1 MMRVLILQHT
11 PTNPAGIYREVVE
24 ERGAA
29 LTVVDVDQGDPV
41 PDWTGFDAMVVMGGD
56 MGANDVD
63 QFPWLKDEMR
73 MIREAVEAGVPY
85 WGVCLGGQLL
95 AASLGA
101 RVDRLRETEIG
112 FPLIRFSESAGRDQV
127 FRHLPRPF
135 HAFVW
140 HDDAF
145 NLPEGAV
152 LLGGTLEAHQ
162 AFRIGDHAYG
172 VQFHLEATVE
182 MVSGWMRDDSR
193 ASLERRLGPGAPERL
208 LEELGRRQEEQE
220 RSARILA
227 EAWLDSV
234 AGASA
239 AAGRARL
246 SPGRPD

>member
-1 MMRVLILQHT
+1 MRVLILQHT
-11 PTNPAGIYREVVE
+11 PTNPAGIYRDVIE

-29 LTVVDVDQGDPV
+29 VTVVEVEQGEALPA
-41 PDWTGFDAMVVMGGD
+41 WTDFEAMVVMGGD

-95 AASLGA
+95 AASLGG
-101 RVDRLRETEIG
+101 RVDRLGETEVG
-112 FPLIRFSESAGRDQV
+112 FPLIRFAESADRDPVFGR
-127 FRHLPRPF
+127 LPRPL

-145 NLPEGAV
+145 NLPPGAV
-152 LLGGTLEAHQ
+152 LLGGTPQAHQ
-162 AFRIGDHAYG
+162 AFRVGDHAYG

-182 MVSGWMRDDSR
+182 MVSGWMRADSR
-193 ASLERRLGPGAPERL
+193 AGLERRLGPGAPERL
-208 LEELGRRQEEQE
+208 LEELGQRQEEQAL
-220 RSARILA
+220 SARILA
-227 EAWLDSV
+227 EAWLDRV
-234 AGASA
+234 AASAA
-239 AAGRARL
+239 AAGRARI